1 MSEKSMFFNSTEE
14 DIREYSAGDFADC
27 LSGLCQN
34 GRLEGLELSYTNGSP
49 STITVSKGK
58 AIINGYI
65 FCMDEDKSFDIPI
78 LSYSRIDEVILRLS
92 MEDRNISIVYATGA
106 SAGSSPV
113 LTQNSSVYEISLGEI
128 TVPAN
133 ASAMSSSIQGV
144 NIYANK
150 SILYGLGK
158 PYSTDGKD
166 GDIYIMYQA

>member
-34 GRLEGLELSYTNGSP
+34 GRLEGLELSYTNGNP
-49 STITVSKGK
+49 SVITVSKGK

-65 FCMDEDKSFDIPI
+65 FCMDEDKDFDIPV
-78 LSYSRIDEVILRLS
+78 LSYSRIDEIVLQLS
-92 MEDRNISIVYATGA
+92 MEDRKIYIIYKSGE
-106 SAGSSPV
+106 SAGNSPV

-133 ASAMSSSIQGV
+133 ASAMSSNIQGDKV
-144 NIYANK
+144 YANK
-150 SILYGLGK
+150 AILYG
-158 PYSTDGKD
+158 TDEPRSKEGKD
-166 GDIYIMYQA
+166 GDIYILY